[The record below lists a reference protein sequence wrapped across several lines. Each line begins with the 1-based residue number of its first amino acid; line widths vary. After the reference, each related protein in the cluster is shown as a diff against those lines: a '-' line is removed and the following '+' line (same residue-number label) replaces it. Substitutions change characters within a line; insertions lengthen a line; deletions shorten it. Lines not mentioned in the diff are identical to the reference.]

1 MGPRAEQQNY
11 INFYKLIRQT
21 IIRNVNSIKAT
32 NILCIIWVN
41 KNFYN
46 NLIKKLMHNLFFF
59 LVFFDNSESSKITKN
74 QDPVWYLTIPSHCP
88 RSFKLYIFEHFWG
101 QENLDEQLG
110 FTFL

>member
-41 KNFYN
+41 KSFYN
-46 NLIKKLMHNLFFF
+46 NLIKKLMHNLIFF
-59 LVFFDNSESSKITKN
+59 LVFFDNSESSKINKN
-74 QDPVWYLTIPSHCP
+74 QDLVWYLTIPSHCP
-88 RSFKLYIFEHFWG
+88 QAFKLYIFELVWG

-110 FTFL
+110 FTVL